1 MSKFQN
7 FLPQNRN
14 AKILW
19 FGLIIVAFLLGWMIS
34 GGDSTVTDSL
44 QHQHDE
50 SETGIWTCSMH
61 PNVQQPN
68 PGQCPICG
76 MDLIPVK
83 SDGGEALGARQ
94 IKLSKN
100 ARKLAEIEVA
110 VVERLFVA
118 HEIRMVGK
126 VEYDETRIGYITA
139 WFPGRIDRLY
149 VNYTGIR
156 VKKGDHL
163 VEIYSP
169 ELLSTQQE
177 LLESVKNVETMK
189 TSAFK
194 EMTVTAQ
201 RQLQSVRER
210 LRLWG
215 LTADQVKALE
225 KSQKP
230 SDHITLYSP
239 LDGVVVHKNA
249 LEGIYVNV
257 GSKIYTVVDLS
268 QVWVKMDA
276 YESDLPWLRYGQE
289 VQFST
294 EAYPGEIFKGRI
306 AFIDPVLNAKT
317 RTVKIR
323 VNVANSDGRLK
334 PEMFVRAT
342 LAVKITEDGQVMDP
356 TLAGKWISP
365 MHPEIIKDGPGK
377 CDVCGMPL
385 VPAEELGFVNASA
398 GQKIAPLVIPAT
410 APLITGKRAVVY
422 LAVDGQDGVYEGR
435 ELELGPRAGDYY
447 LVKAGLQVGDRVVK
461 RGNFK
466 IDSAIQIQAKPS
478 MMNPEGGGTTPGHQH
493 DPTPSES
500 QQEQQKEPEQEKP
513 EELKTLTGIT
523 KIFREQLDK
532 VYTAYS
538 GIHKALSSDR
548 LEPAKQKSEELLKTL
563 GTVDM
568 SLLKGESHMI
578 WMARLKEARDSGTS
592 LVNSKDI
599 KNARTAFDILSQAV
613 IKTAKQFGSDQQTL
627 LVFHCP
633 MAFDGRGA
641 DWLQNQAATEN
652 PYFGSQMFKCG
663 AQTADLTSGITTDK
677 KEDHKHE

>member
-1 MSKFQN
+1 MSKFQTL
-7 FLPQNRN
+7 LPQNRN
-14 AKILW
+14 ARILW
-19 FGLIIVAFLLGWMIS
+19 FGFIFVAFLIGWMLS
-34 GGDSTVTDSL
+34 GG
-44 QHQHDE
+44 E
-50 SETGIWTCSMH
+50 SGVADQLEQSESQAGMWTCSMH

-83 SDGGEALGARQ
+83 SDGGESLGPRQ
-94 IKLSKN
+94 IKLSEN

-110 VVERLFVA
+110 TVVRKFVA
-118 HEIRMVGK
+118 HEIRKVGK
-126 VEYDETRIGYITA
+126 VEYDETRLGYISA

-169 ELLSTQQE
+169 DLLTTQQE
-177 LLESVKNVETMK
+177 LFESLKNVETMK
-189 TSAFK
+189 GSTFK
-194 EMTVTAQ
+194 EMTVIAQ
-201 RQLQSVRER
+201 RQLESVRER

-215 LTADQVKALE
+215 LTADQIKALE
-225 KSQKP
+225 KSQQP

-249 LEGIYVNV
+249 LEGIYVKV
-257 GSKIYTVVDLS
+257 GSKIYTIADLS

-294 EAYPGEIFKGRI
+294 ESYPGEIFKGRI

-323 VNVANSDGRLK
+323 VNVDNSEGRLK
-334 PEMFVRAT
+334 PEMFVRGT
-342 LAVKITEDGQVMDP
+342 LRVKLTEGGQVMDP

-365 MHPEIIKDGPGK
+365 MHPEIVKDGPGK

-385 VPAEELGFVNASA
+385 VPAEELGFVSASA
-398 GQKIAPLVIPAT
+398 GQKAAPLVIPAT

-422 LAVDGQDGVYEGR
+422 VVVDGQDGVYEGR

-447 LVKAGLQVGDRVVK
+447 LVKTGLKEGDRVVK

-478 MMNPEGGGTTPGHQH
+478 MMNPDGGGSAAGHQH
-493 DPTPSES
+493 GPASSES
-500 QQEQQKEPEQEKP
+500 QPEQQKEPEQEKT
-513 EELKTLTGIT
+513 EEIKTLTGIP
-523 KIFREQLDK
+523 KAFQKQLDN
-532 VYTAYS
+532 VYAVYYE
-538 GIHKALSSDR
+538 IQNALSHDQFES
-548 LEPAKQKSEELLKTL
+548 AQQKSNQLIKTL
-563 GTVDM
+563 GTADM

-578 WMARLKEARDSGTS
+578 WMARLKEVGDSGTI

-599 KNARTAFDILSQAV
+599 KNARTAFDTLSQAV
-613 IKTAKQFGSDQQTL
+613 IKTAKQFCSDQQTI
-627 LVFHCP
+627 LVYHCP

-641 DWLQNQAATEN
+641 DWLQNRAGTEN

-663 AQTADLTSGITTDK
+663 SQTADLTGGITTEK
-677 KEDHKHE
+677 KEEHKHE